1 MHGHSIDAM
10 TEKILSK
17 ERLKGELL
25 TLKQEG
31 AKIVFTNGCFD
42 ILHAGH
48 VQYLNKAKACG
59 DILVVGL
66 NSDRSVRSIKGT
78 PRPLV
83 PQEDRAYIVVSLKAV
98 DYVTIF
104 DEDTPLQ
111 LIEYLEPHILVKGG
125 DWSEDTVVGGRS
137 VVEQGG
143 RVQIIPFVEG
153 KSTTNLI
160 KKILSTTEFTLQ
172 K

>member
-1 MHGHSIDAM
+1 M